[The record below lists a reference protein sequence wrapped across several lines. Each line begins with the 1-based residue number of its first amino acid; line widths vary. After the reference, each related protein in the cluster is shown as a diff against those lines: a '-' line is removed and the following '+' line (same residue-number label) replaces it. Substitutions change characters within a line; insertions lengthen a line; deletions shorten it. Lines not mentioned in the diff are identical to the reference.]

1 MFSQLSTQIK
11 SYLDDS
17 CSLDDLETW
26 LLVNLTD
33 ILKSD
38 DELAKLIAN
47 DLDADIVFLKEGLI
61 TETEFNF
68 RLNSYI
74 GNIYIQYPE
83 QQSITISSSNN
94 TIQTE
99 IHLSQ
104 LLSKEFTGMTLQNV
118 HILS

>member
-11 SYLDDS
+11 SYLDGS
-17 CSLDDLETW
+17 CNLDELETW

-61 TETEFNF
+61 TETEFNL
-68 RLNSYI
+68 RLNSYV
-74 GNIYIQYPE
+74 GFIYTWYPE
-83 QQSITISSSNN
+83 Q
-94 TIQTE
+94 
-99 IHLSQ
+99 LSA
-104 LLSKEFTGMTLQNV
+104 LP
-118 HILS
+118 